1 MSERTAAATATKETK
16 ATKETTDMA
25 TTTAGPATNFD
36 PSKYLVRINGRGEYL
51 EVKWRLLWLRNEHPN
66 AVIDTELVRL
76 EREEAVFKARVS
88 IPGGGSATGW
98 GSESVGDFRDFV
110 EKAETK
116 AIGRALAALGFGT
129 QFCQDHEFGAANNWV
144 VDAPVELNAR
154 DREPRRA
161 LRERGVEPA
170 ARSNGSSGSAGGN
183 ITTAAQLQQATERQ
197 VKFIHAIAREAGLDE
212 GELESWSEEL
222 YGVGVNALN
231 RRDASALI
239 EQLQRRRNEV
249 A

>member
-1 MSERTAAATATKETK
+1 VSERTAAATATRETK
-16 ATKETTDMA
+16 PIKETTDVTA
-25 TTTAGPATNFD
+25 TSTGPTGNGASPSAPAFD

-51 EVKWRLLWLRNEHPN
+51 EVKWRLLWLRNEHPD

-129 QFCQDHEFGAANNWV
+129 QFCQDHEFGAASNWV

-154 DREPRRA
+154 EREPRRV
-161 LRERGVEPA
+161 LA
-170 ARSNGSSGSAGGN
+170 ATSPPPHSSS
-183 ITTAAQLQQATERQ
+183 
-197 VKFIHAIAREAGLDE
+197 
-212 GELESWSEEL
+212 
-222 YGVGVNALN
+222 
-231 RRDASALI
+231 RRLSG
-239 EQLQRRRNEV
+239 R
-249 A
+249 